1 MLICDKRLLR
11 MHTRKI
17 YIIIALLSVVSEFIF
32 LPPIDKSYHILLL
45 IILGLSL
52 AFSGYYWFRSQRI
65 RNMEIFRGT
74 WGEISDLLVFLD
86 AMISNPMI
94 LSSSSES
101 VSAKYIEG
109 YVEKLVVAMPSIGIS
124 IKNFMNLSRRLIL
137 FGDMHGPCIS
147 ETFGDS

>member
-1 MLICDKRLLR
+1 MLVCDKRLLR
-11 MHTRKI
+11 MRTRKI

-65 RNMEIFRGT
+65 RNMEIFQGVT
-74 WGEISDLLVFLD
+74 CGEISDLLVFLD
-86 AMISNPMI
+86 AIISNPMI

-109 YVEKLVVAMPSIGIS
+109 CVEKLVVAMPSIGIS
-124 IKNFMNLSRRLIL
+124 IKNNF
-137 FGDMHGPCIS
+137 
-147 ETFGDS
+147 